1 VNEAIRQPASYVH
14 GLRGPLVIVPGR
26 VAEILERRAHLN
38 EFRVSIRGTDPEL
51 DAVLI
56 AIRVAALQWRASA
69 TGSADAPP
77 AEAGSTWLTTAE
89 AAGIARITDR
99 AIRQA
104 IADGRL
110 PATRSGRNWR
120 IARVDLEQYRAARTT

>member
-69 TGSADAPP
+69 TGSADAP
-77 AEAGSTWLTTAE
+77 TAE